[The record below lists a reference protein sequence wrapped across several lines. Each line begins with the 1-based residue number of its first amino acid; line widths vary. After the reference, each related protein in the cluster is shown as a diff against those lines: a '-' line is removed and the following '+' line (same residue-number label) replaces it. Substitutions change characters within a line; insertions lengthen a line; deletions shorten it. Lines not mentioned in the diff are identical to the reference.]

1 MPALQKEIKD
11 IETKIEQAKANGNI
25 IVKDEVQDE
34 DIAVIIGKWTG
45 IPVNKLVETEAEKL
59 THLEHHLEQKV
70 IGQEKAVATVAN
82 AVRRSRAGLKD
93 PNRPIGSFLFL

>member
-1 MPALQKEIKD
+1 
-11 IETKIEQAKANGNI
+11 
-25 IVKDEVQDE
+25 VQDE
-34 DIAVIIGKWTG
+34 DIAVIIGKRTG

-59 THLEHHLEQKV
+59 SHLENYLGSKV
-70 IGQEKAVATVAN
+70 VGQETAVETVAN